1 MHATLRKLMIVV
13 PIIVLFSVACWGQTT
28 ALEGDVKG
36 PDGKPLQGAL
46 VKIDRKDIKGNYKV
60 KTDKKGHYFYGGLP
74 IGTYRVSIEV
84 DGKEMDAVDNV
95 RTRLGDPTA
104 IPFDLQAIAAR
115 QQAGAQAAE
124 GGQLT
129 KEQERSMTAEQK
141 AAYEKKLKEQ
151 QAAMAKNKEL
161 NDAFNA
167 GKEAA
172 NAKNWDAAV
181 QSFEKASQLDPAQ
194 NVVWGNLADAY
205 VSLSST
211 KTGAD
216 QQAALDK
223 GVAAYQKAIE
233 LKPDDS
239 AYHNNYALAL
249 AKAKKFDQAQA
260 ELTKAAQLDPP
271 QAGKFYYNLG
281 AVLVNTGQTDP
292 AAEAF
297 KKAIAADP
305 NYADAHFQYGICLF
319 GKATTAADG
328 KITAPPGTEEE
339 FQKYLELQPNGQFAE
354 AAKAMLGQMG
364 SAVETEFSK
373 PGAKKQVP
381 KKKQ

>member
-260 ELTKAAQLDPP
+260 ELTKPAQLDPP